1 MATVNWDSG
10 YTKTLTILS
19 GQTLSDVLI
28 LAGLGAR
35 RVFSISFRNRATL
48 PETVTLQT
56 SETPTGT
63 FAPYQSGGLD
73 IAFPTTGGESTPVTD
88 VIAGALRLSAG
99 VAVAANRVFVLVG
112 NART

>member
-10 YTKTLTILS
+10 YTKTLTIAS
-19 GQTLSDVLI
+19 GQTISSDVLN

-35 RVFSISFRNRATL
+35 RVFSVSFRSPATL

-63 FAPYQSGGLD
+63 FAPYQSGGAD
-73 IAFPTTGGESTPVTD
+73 IVLAVGESTPVTD
-88 VIAGALRLSAG
+88 IIAGALRLSAG

-112 NART
+112 NARM